1 MTLYALL
8 VYAVTSST
16 ALSDSERMALQLQRQ
31 EVFAA
36 PQVKAPVDPYAAYSR
51 LVPDCGKDDCGKRP
65 N

>member
-8 VYAVTSST
+8 IYAVTSST
-16 ALSDSERMALQLQRQ
+16 AMSDSERMARQLQRQ

-36 PQVKAPVDPYAAYSR
+36 PQVQAPVDPYAHYSR
-51 LVPDCGKDDCGKRP
+51 LVLDCGKRP